1 MTSFTATCELLTELG
16 ERLSLVLDKEF
27 EALAQ
32 KNLPLLESLQSQ
44 KVGLLSEIESSW
56 KNSPDLDKDNSS
68 FEEIR
73 SLIEACREKH
83 IRNDILLRKHFP
95 YIDSISVWGGEKNE
109 IPMYGTVYCAI
120 KPKERNFLT
129 FIKWN
134 KIKMTMNKNRK
145 SKIWIST

>member
-1 MTSFTATCELLTELG
+1 MTSFPATYQLLTELG

-44 KVGLLSEIESSW
+44 KVELLSEIESSW
-56 KNSPDLDKDNSS
+56 KNSPDLDKDGSS

-83 IRNDILLRKHFP
+83 IRNDILLRKQ
-95 YIDSISVWGGEKNE
+95 IDEVQALI
-109 IPMYGTVYCAI
+109 GTLTSQTSGNFGNVYN
-120 KPKERNFLT
+120 KLG
-129 FIKWN
+129 
-134 KIKMTMNKNRK
+134 KIKK
-145 SKIWIST
+145 